1 MIDKERLQ
9 NIRRQYIKEKLST
22 KIVNEDPFK
31 QFEKWFSESLKIEF
45 VDPSA
50 MTLTTASKEG
60 KPSARVVLLK
70 GFDNRG
76 FVFYTNYKSRKGREI
91 EQNPL
96 GCLLFY
102 WDKLDRQVRIDGKIE
117 KVTKEESEKYFAT
130 RPYKSR
136 LGAWASNQS
145 SVIES
150 RSVIVKEFI
159 RYFLKY
165 GKNVPLPPFW
175 GGYRLIPNEFEFWQG
190 RPNRLHDRIRYTL
203 HKKGLKA
210 GWKIERLA
218 P

>member
-1 MIDKERLQ
+1 MIDKEQLQ

-22 KIVNEDPFK
+22 KNVNEDPFK
-31 QFEKWFSESLKIEF
+31 QFDKWFSDSLKCGFI
-45 VDPSA
+45 DPNA
-50 MTLTTASKEG
+50 MTLATATKDG
-60 KPSARVVLLK
+60 IPSARVVLIK
-70 GFDNRG
+70 GYDSHG
-76 FVFYTNYKSRKGREI
+76 FVFYTNYKSRKGKEI
-91 EQNPL
+91 EQNPK

-102 WDKLDRQVRIDGKIE
+102 WDKLDRQVRIDGTIE
-117 KVTKEESEKYFAT
+117 KVSKEESEKYFHS

-165 GKNVPLPPFW
+165 GKNVPLPPYW
-175 GGYRLIPNEFEFWQG
+175 GGYRLIPHEFEFWQG
-190 RPNRLHDRIRYTL
+190 RANRLHDRIRYTKHL
-203 HKKGLKA
+203 KSGKK

>member
-1 MIDKERLQ
+1 MIDKDQLQ

-22 KIVNEDPFK
+22 KSVYPDPMK
-31 QFEKWFSESLKIEF
+31 QFEKWFSESLKFEF

-50 MTLTTASKEG
+50 MTLATATKDA

-70 GFDNRG
+70 GFDERG
-76 FVFYTNYKSRKGREI
+76 FVFYTNYKSRKGKEI

-102 WDKLDRQVRIDGKIE
+102 WDKLDRQVRIDGSIE
-117 KVTKEESEKYFAT
+117 KVSKEESESYFKS

-150 RSVIVKEFI
+150 RSVIVREFI
-159 RYFLKY
+159 KYFLKY
-165 GKNVPLPPFW
+165 KKDVPPPPFW
-175 GGYRLIPNEFEFWQG
+175 GVYRLIPNEFEFWQG
-190 RPNRLHDRIRYTL
+190 RPNRLHDRIRYL
-203 HKKGLKA
+203 KLKKA
-210 GWKIERLA
+210 GSWNAWHRKVS
-218 P
+218 